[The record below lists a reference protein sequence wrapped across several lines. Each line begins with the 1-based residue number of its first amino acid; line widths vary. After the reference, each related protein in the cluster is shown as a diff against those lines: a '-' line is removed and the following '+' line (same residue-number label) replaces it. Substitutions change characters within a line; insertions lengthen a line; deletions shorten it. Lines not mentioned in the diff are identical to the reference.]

1 LANSADRVTLSVRDL
16 SGSVRDVIV
25 ETDAEEAEIW
35 NKLPVPSSWLTFAS
49 TLASPRLYLQHLDRA
64 QWFEY
69 LPQQKTIYFQFD
81 GVRNDP
87 GETLAAFSERLNGF
101 IESNDVDRPV
111 LDLRWNNGGN
121 MGLAQ
126 PLLLS
131 IISNKK
137 VNQRGRLFV
146 ILGRRTFSA
155 AQNTAT
161 YFER

>member
-1 LANSADRVTLSVRDL
+1 LLQR
-16 SGSVRDVIV
+16 
-25 ETDAEEAEIW
+25 
-35 NKLPVPSSWLTFAS
+35 
-49 TLASPRLYLQHLDRA
+49 SPRRDFTCSTWIERNGSNTC
-64 QWFEY
+64 
-69 LPQQKTIYFQFD
+69 PNRIQFD

-111 LDLRWNNGGN
+111 MDLRWNNGGN
-121 MGLAQ
+121 MGLVQ

>member
-1 LANSADRVTLSVRDL
+1 
-16 SGSVRDVIV
+16 
-25 ETDAEEAEIW
+25 
-35 NKLPVPSSWLTFAS
+35 
-49 TLASPRLYLQHLDRA
+49 
-64 QWFEY
+64 
-69 LPQQKTIYFQFD
+69 
-81 GVRNDP
+81 
-87 GETLAAFSERLNGF
+87 
-101 IESNDVDRPV
+101 
-111 LDLRWNNGGN
+111 
-121 MGLAQ
+121 MGLVQ